1 MFKLAVEWG
10 KVERSLAKVSML
22 PGERHR
28 DRVLSPDELDRY
40 FMAANAD
47 EMNSYAEP
55 QRLYHAAAILD
66 DCALRPEEC
75 HRLRWSNVRDG
86 SFHVFHGKTEKA
98 RRIIPLTPRVAAI
111 VEMRRA
117 AMPVGSDGRPSS
129 EWLFPAPTKSGHME
143 KSTLKKQHLRA
154 CRLSGV
160 EPFALYVLRHTCL
173 TRWARTMDP
182 YTLAYLAGHRD
193 FATTKRYVH
202 PQTETVLQAME
213 RARIVQTG
221 HTFGHTN
228 EKAADG
234 QPPAAEAIQ

>member
-1 MFKLAVEWG
+1 
-10 KVERSLAKVSML
+10 
-22 PGERHR
+22 
-28 DRVLSPDELDRY
+28 
-40 FMAANAD
+40 
-47 EMNSYAEP
+47 
-55 QRLYHAAAILD
+55 LYHVAAILD
-66 DCALRPEEC
+66 DCARRPEEC
-75 HRLRWSNVRDG
+75 HRLCWSNVRDG

-129 EWLFPAPTKSGHME
+129 EWLFPAPTKSGQME

-213 RARIVQTG
+213 RARMVQTG
-221 HTFGHTN
+221 YTSGHTN
-228 EKAADG
+228 EKVKAAHARG
-234 QPPAAEAIQ
+234 SNAQPQRPDQRCPLPPDRQAAA